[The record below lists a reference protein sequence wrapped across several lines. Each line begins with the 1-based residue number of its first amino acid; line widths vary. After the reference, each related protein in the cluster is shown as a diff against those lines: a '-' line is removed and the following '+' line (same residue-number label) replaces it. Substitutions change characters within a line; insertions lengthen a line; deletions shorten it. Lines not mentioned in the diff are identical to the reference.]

1 MITSMKNVNKQ
12 KFSLRMLLSIVFD
25 FFAIFSL
32 VLIIKPLLMKKRV
45 NQHDIPFVHCPKH

>member
-32 VLIIKPLLMKKRV
+32 VLIIKLLLMKKRV
-45 NQHDIPFVHCPKH
+45 NQHDMPFVHCPKH